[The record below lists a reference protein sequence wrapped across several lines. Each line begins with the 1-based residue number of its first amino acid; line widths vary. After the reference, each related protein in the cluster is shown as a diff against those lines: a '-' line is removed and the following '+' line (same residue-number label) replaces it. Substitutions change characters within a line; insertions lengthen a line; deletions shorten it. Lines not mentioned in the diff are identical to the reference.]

1 MYFIFYLN
9 SFFKAFKIKNQID
22 TAPSQTS
29 ISGSLILGEITYL
42 PGFGSRITKG
52 SVYLPK
58 SSL

>member
-29 ISGSLILGEITYL
+29 ISGSLVLGKITYL

-52 SVYLPK
+52 SVYLLK